1 MALVLLQTTAVLS
14 QLSPELAGSRLPER
28 SHPCRPAPEARS
40 APLADRGSRIA
51 GRGSS
56 QFPILDL
63 RSSIFDPRSSILDP
77 QSSVPSSRFPLRV
90 HNLADHGTPFIG
102 LGARNLLDQLDPYVE
117 AWQIGRH
124 YVFYLSPALFS
135 KSVFRGDHE
144 VDRVILVLEQHKLP
158 YRVIFHEVGKLNSMN
173 PATIRQ
179 PNPVGHSPHDLAQR
193 KGRMPGTTPPRE
205 TPDIVNAIADH
216 RHAVG
221 VQLGDEN

>member
-14 QLSPELAGSRLPER
+14 LLSPEPVGSGLPER
-28 SHPCRPAPEARS
+28 THPCRPARKALS
-40 APLADRGSRIA
+40 APHADRGWR
-51 GRGSS
+51 

-63 RSSIFDPRSSILDP
+63 RSSIFDLRSPILDPRSST
-77 QSSVPSSRFPLRV
+77 PSSLSPIRD

-102 LGARNLLDQLDPYVE
+102 FGTRNLLDQFDPYVE
-117 AWQIGRH
+117 AGQIGRH

-135 KSVFRGDHE
+135 KSVFRSDHE
-144 VDRVILVLEQHKLP
+144 LDRVILVLEQHKLP
-158 YRVIFHEVGKLNSMN
+158 DRVIFHEVGKLNSMN
-173 PATIRQ
+173 PATISQ
-179 PNPVGHSPHDLAQR
+179 PNSVGHPPHDLAQR

-205 TPDIVNAIADH
+205 SADIINAIADH

>member
-14 QLSPELAGSRLPER
+14 LLSPELVGSRLPER
-28 SHPCRPAPEARS
+28 THPCRPAPEARS
-40 APLADRGSRIA
+40 APLADRGSHIADRIS
-51 GRGSS
+51 R
-56 QFPILDL
+56 QFPIL
-63 RSSIFDPRSSILDP
+63 DPRSSILDP
-77 QSSVPSSRFPLRV
+77 QSSVPSSRFPLRD

-173 PATIRQ
+173 PATISQ
-179 PNPVGHSPHDLAQR
+179 PNSVGHPPHDLAQR

-205 TPDIVNAIADH
+205 SADIINAIADH